1 MPAATTT
8 NDQSPV
14 TNGGSGVAQLD
25 HILASFTTL
34 TDPLAIN
41 DALLVIEYS
50 LQGPQTTAQ
59 TTQKIL
65 SSIPLG
71 HFFTVLQQ
79 DHGYDTEQIIH
90 RTCHILEL
98 LLKDQAYPTLVQD
111 EFLVA
116 ALGQALDSP
125 SPRVRAL
132 GLSQV
137 DKVSEED
144 LPVLRAL

>member
-1 MPAATTT
+1 MNRNSLAYAF
-8 NDQSPV
+8 
-14 TNGGSGVAQLD
+14 L
-25 HILASFTTL
+25 ILYT
-34 TDPLAIN
+34 PI
-41 DALLVIEYS
+41 
-50 LQGPQTTAQ
+50 GPNATAQ

-65 SSIPLG
+65 SSIPFG
-71 HFFTVLQQ
+71 YFFQVLQQ
-79 DHGYDTEQIIH
+79 DHGYDTEQIID
-90 RTCHILEL
+90 RTCHVLEL
-98 LLKDQAYPTLVQD
+98 LLKDQPYSTLVQD

-144 LPVLRAL
+144 LSVLRTLVSTLPFRFTEIEAVKYDVAWDADKQVAFH

>member
-1 MPAATTT
+1 
-8 NDQSPV
+8 
-14 TNGGSGVAQLD
+14 
-25 HILASFTTL
+25 
-34 TDPLAIN
+34 
-41 DALLVIEYS
+41 
-50 LQGPQTTAQ
+50 
-59 TTQKIL
+59 
-65 SSIPLG
+65 
-71 HFFTVLQQ
+71 
-79 DHGYDTEQIIH
+79 
-90 RTCHILEL
+90 LEL

-144 LPVLRAL
+144 LPVLRALVGVFFLLERGGGDILGAGKVGWLGCYVGR